1 MDQVLTAIQKKVA
14 TVLEVRDLTESTYV
28 LRFERVGLD
37 FKPGQY
43 IVVGLPGSREKREY
57 SIYSSAIVP
66 YLEVLIKEVDTGDV
80 SKKLKRVKPGDKVE
94 VEGPFGYF
102 VLEGHKLATNDFL
115 FIASGTGISP
125 FHSFV
130 KSYPQLNYTLL
141 HGVRNISEGYEKL
154 EYEKN
159 HHILCTSRD
168 ERGDFQGRV
177 TDYIK
182 THPVD
187 PLTLCYLCG
196 NSEMVDD
203 AYKILEKQGVPPAH
217 LHAEIYF

>member
-1 MDQVLTAIQKKVA
+1 MEQVLTAIQKRIA
-14 TVLEVRDLTESTYV
+14 TVMEVRNITESTYV
-28 LRFERVGLD
+28 LRFERMDLQ

-43 IVVGLPGSREKREY
+43 IVIGLPGSREKREY

-66 YLEVLIKEVDTGDV
+66 YLEVLIKEVDTGEV
-80 SKKLKRVKPGDKVE
+80 SRRLKKLRPGEKVE

-102 VLEGHKLATNDFL
+102 VLEGHKIPNNNFL

-130 KSYPQLNYTLL
+130 TSYPQLNYTLL
-141 HGVRNISEGYEKL
+141 HGVRVHNEAYEKF

-159 HHILCTSRD
+159 RHILCTSRED
-168 ERGDFQGRV
+168 KGDFHGRV
-177 TDYIK
+177 TDYLK
-182 THPVD
+182 KHPVD

-196 NSEMVDD
+196 NSEMVDE
-203 AYKILEKQGVPPAH
+203 AYKILESQGVPPAH

>member
-1 MDQVLTAIQKKVA
+1 MEQVLTAIQKKVS
-14 TVLEVRDLTESTYV
+14 TVLEVRNLTESTYV
-28 LRFERVGLD
+28 LRFDRVGME

-57 SIYSSAIVP
+57 SIYSSVLAP
-66 YLEVLIKEVDTGDV
+66 YLEILIKEVDNGDV
-80 SKKLKRVKPGDKVE
+80 SKRLKRLKTGDNIE

-102 VLEGHKLATNDFL
+102 VLEEHKVSLNKFL
-115 FIASGTGISP
+115 LIASGTGISP
-125 FHSFV
+125 FHSYV

-141 HGVRNISEGYEKL
+141 HGVRNIDEAYEKA

-159 HHILCTSRD
+159 RHVLCTSRD
-168 ERGDFQGRV
+168 EKGDFHGRV
-177 TDYIK
+177 TEYLK
-182 THPVD
+182 KHKVD

-203 AYKILEKQGVPPAH
+203 AYKILESQGVPPAH